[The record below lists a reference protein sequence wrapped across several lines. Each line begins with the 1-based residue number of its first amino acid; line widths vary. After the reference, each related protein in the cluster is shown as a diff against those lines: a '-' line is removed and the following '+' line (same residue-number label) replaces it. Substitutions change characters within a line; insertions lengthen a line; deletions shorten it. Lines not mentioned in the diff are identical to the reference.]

1 MKNTIYMILFIIGL
15 VACLQG
21 CDKTAVGYLKTD
33 NAVYTPDS
41 LVVKAVLDVVED
53 AEQIEKEM
61 PYQSGEIQQV
71 SGTDPK
77 EYLLNAVHTDNGFI
91 GAEQQIRIVQ
101 KGKIQIEY
109 NHTLPVGIYV
119 LDIEVRN
126 EGHAQ
131 ILKSVFR
138 VIVQ

>member
-1 MKNTIYMILFIIGL
+1 MKNIIYTILFIGF
-15 VACLQG
+15 VVCLYG

-41 LVVKAVLDVVED
+41 LVVKAILDPIVD
-53 AEQIEKEM
+53 QKQIEKEM

-77 EYLLNAVHTDNGFI
+77 KYSLNAVYADNGFI

-126 EGHAQ
+126 EGYTQ
-131 ILKSVFR
+131 VLKSVFK
-138 VIVQ
+138 VIVR

>member
-1 MKNTIYMILFIIGL
+1 MRNIIYTILSIGL
-15 VACLQG
+15 VVCLYS
-21 CDKTAVGYLKTD
+21 CDKTAVGNLKTD

-41 LVVKAVLDVVED
+41 LVIKAVLDTVVDQER
-53 AEQIEKEM
+53 IEKEM

-77 EYLLNAVHTDNGFI
+77 EYLLNAVHADNGFI
-91 GAEQQIRIVQ
+91 GAEQQIRMVQ

-109 NHTLPVGIYV
+109 DHTLPVGIYV

-131 ILKSVFR
+131 VLKSVFR
-138 VIVQ
+138 VIVR